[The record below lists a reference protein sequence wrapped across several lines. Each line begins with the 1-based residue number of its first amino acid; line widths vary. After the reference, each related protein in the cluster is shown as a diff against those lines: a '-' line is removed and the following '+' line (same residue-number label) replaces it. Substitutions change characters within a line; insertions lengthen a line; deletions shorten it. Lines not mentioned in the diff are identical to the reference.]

1 MKISRRSFITKASA
15 AALTPLVLPGCATT
29 AKTAP
34 KEPAAPSSV
43 TTMGFIGMGI
53 QNRGLLDA
61 FLHHKRVRV
70 LAVCDVD
77 TTRRTAARERV
88 MAFGKKNPEL
98 GGPECAAYNDFRE
111 LIARKD
117 IDAVCIA
124 TPDHWHAIPTLA
136 ALESGKDVY
145 CEKPLTHTIRE
156 AIAVMQAAR
165 KHNRILQTGSMQRSM
180 TEFRVACEL
189 VRNGFIGKIDR
200 ITCKVGD
207 PGRPCD
213 LPEEPMEPGLDWNLW
228 LGPAPERPYNSILS
242 PRGIND
248 FFPNWR
254 SYSEYGGGGVCDFG
268 AHHFDIAQWGLDMD
282 ESGPI
287 EVRPPEKADA
297 RRGAVM
303 VYKNGI
309 TVTQVGDGFDA
320 HFYGADGEVRVS
332 RGQLEFWLN
341 GKKIAGFAKREDGGS
356 LGAVIDSIQKEYL
369 DQAKIK
375 LYDSKDHVKNFLEC
389 VETRKQPI
397 TNADIGGHTAIIC
410 HLVNLAYYH
419 RQAIKWDPD
428 KMTFAD
434 ASCDPAWMTYNY
446 RSPWKV

>member
-15 AALTPLVLPGCATT
+15 AALAPLILPGCVTA
-29 AKTAP
+29 AKTSEKDKIA
-34 KEPAAPSSV
+34 KNDLINV
-43 TTMGFIGMGI
+43 GFIGMGI
-53 QNRGLLDA
+53 QNRGLLDN
-61 FLHHKRVRV
+61 FLHHKRFRV

-77 TTRRTAARERV
+77 TTRRTAAQQRV
-88 MAFGKKNPEL
+88 MDFGKRHPEI
-98 GGPECAAYNDFRE
+98 GGQDCAAYNDFRE

-145 CEKPLTHTIRE
+145 CEKPLTHNILE
-156 AIAVMQAAR
+156 AIEVMKAAK

-200 ITCKVGD
+200 VTCKVGD

-213 LPEEPMEPGLDWNLW
+213 LPEEPMEPGLDWDRW
-228 LGPAPERPYNSILS
+228 LGPAPERPYNSVLS
-242 PRGIND
+242 PRGVNN

-254 SYSEYGGGGVCDFG
+254 SYLEYGGGGVCDFG

-287 EVRPPEKADA
+287 EIRPPEKAED
-297 RRGAVM
+297 RRGAMM
-303 VYKNGI
+303 VYKSGI

-320 HFYGADGEVRVS
+320 HFYGSDGEVRVS

-356 LGAVIDSIQKEYL
+356 LGSVIDSIQKEYL

-375 LYDSKDHVKNFLEC
+375 LYESKDHVRNFLEC
-389 VETRKQPI
+389 VESRKQPI
-397 TNADIGGHTAIIC
+397 TNADVGGHSAICC
-410 HLVNLAYYH
+410 HLMNLAYYH
-419 RQAIKWDPD
+419 RQVIKWDPD
-428 KMTFAD
+428 KLCFAD
-434 ASCDPAWMTYNY
+434 ASCDPSWITTGY
-446 RSPWKV
+446 RKPWKV